1 MMYLFQGKAVYD
13 IIDYD
18 YAQYFFKIDESGI
31 IRIRARLLSDNAE
44 TETFVV
50 SLRKMNTVKPVLSG
64 HLKINKTK
72 V

>member
-1 MMYLFQGKAVYD
+1 MLYLFQGKVVYD

-18 YAQYFFKIDESGI
+18 YAQYFFKIDDSGI

-50 SLRKMNTVKPVLSG
+50 SLRKMNHQYTFESRKDS
-64 HLKINKTK
+64 
-72 V
+72 